1 MTATSGTLPRFDPPA
16 NQNDLSDPK
25 QAAVLRTEW
34 SNGINRSIGTAIL
47 GDPWTSLHDHD
58 RIYYYNPL
66 TTELTGGKA
75 APITWIAFPNRILL
89 SYPNAANNEQL
100 GYAEGVHAD
109 GAFGPPPPIDGQP
122 YGPVGPRGWQDEYC
136 EWISIRD
143 QNGKITKVDF
153 TCENQEYWFTLWRIS
168 PQIVLTLYRQL
179 VSPAV
184 QLADLYLLD
193 KSNDPVIDRAT
204 GLPAYSPINKWNNQP
219 SAGQTTGA
227 VHLISPPNNLF
238 AEIYLAAAATLLR
251 ENPPGTPV
259 TDPGALI
266 RCSRYGQPGRN
277 SDPHIGASVNGI
289 IRSGGVV
296 ASLENPVGLYIQ
308 MPDFSG
314 YELPPDPNLPAN
326 AQASDCWHIV
336 RGQETLPTI
345 GDPNFN
351 FILHATFEIP
361 KAWKDAGVSFT
372 VGDISIQGDPIAF
385 GAQITQTFQ
394 IGLRGLAVPA
404 KLPKEPGK
412 PCVAPNP
419 KPLPAPQQL
428 QDLNLFVDGST
439 SAAVAKVEQG
449 STTANIVLQTFAA
462 KQGASIQFDGTGVTA
477 KVVQFQDL
485 GGGNQ
490 AFMLAITV
498 DKQATLGD
506 RSLLLTNPDGSHG
519 PAAPGLLSVV
529 PPGTLGKT
537 APAHPHVPAAAAVNV
552 PHAPVDLKNAV
563 VHKKSRY

>member
-1 MTATSGTLPRFDPPA
+1 
-16 NQNDLSDPK
+16 
-25 QAAVLRTEW
+25 VLRTEW
-34 SNGINRSIGTAIL
+34 SNGINRWIGTAIL
-47 GDPWTSLHDHD
+47 GDPWTSLVDHG

-66 TTELTGGKA
+66 TTDLTGSKA

-89 SYPNAANNEQL
+89 GYPNASNNEQL

-109 GAFGPPPPIDGQP
+109 GTFGPPPPINGRP

-136 EWISIRD
+136 EWISTRD

-168 PQIVLTLYRQL
+168 PQTVLTLYRQL
-179 VSPAV
+179 VSPTV
-184 QLADLYLLD
+184 QLADLLD
-193 KSNDPVIDRAT
+193 NSNNPVIDRAT

-238 AEIYLAAAATLLR
+238 AEIYLAAAGTLLR

-266 RCSRYGQPGRN
+266 QCSRYGSPGRN

-314 YELPPDPNLPAN
+314 YELPDDPKLPAN
-326 AQASDCWHIV
+326 AQPSDCWHIV
-336 RGQETLPTI
+336 RGQKTLPAI

-372 VGDISIQGDPIAF
+372 VGDITIQGNPIAF
-385 GAQITQTFQ
+385 GVQITQTFQ
-394 IGLRGLAVPA
+394 IGLRGLAVPT
-404 KLPKEPGK
+404 KMPKEPGQ
-412 PCVAPNP
+412 PCVAPNSQ
-419 KPLPAPQQL
+419 PLAAPQQL
-428 QDLNLFVDGST
+428 QDLNLFMAGSP
-439 SAAVAKVEQG
+439 SAAVTKVEQG
-449 STTANIVLQTFAA
+449 STTTNIVLQTFAA
-462 KQGASIQFDGTGVTA
+462 KQGASIQFDGMGVTA
-477 KVVQFQDL
+477 KVVQFQEL

-490 AFMLAITV
+490 AVVLTITV
-498 DKQATLGD
+498 DKEAPVGD
-506 RSLLLTNPDGSHG
+506 RSLLLTNPDGIHG
-519 PAAPGLLSVV
+519 PAAPGVLSVV
-529 PPGTLGKT
+529 PPGTLGET
-537 APAHPHVPAAAAVNV
+537 APALPRVHAAAVVDV
-552 PHAPVDLKNAV
+552 PHAPVDLKNV
-563 VHKKSRY
+563 VVRNKGRH